1 MRAWREIRASR
12 RDVVTTNLVVIESHA
27 LIARRGG
34 VEAGLRFWDA
44 FVAQGHRLVW
54 VDEELTRDAVE
65 RWVRRYQDKVLSL
78 TDAVSFEVMRREGL
92 RDAFAFDEDFVRVG
106 FRLVG

>member
-34 VEAGLRFWDA
+34 VEAGLRFWD
-44 FVAQGHRLVW
+44 V
-54 VDEELTRDAVE
+54 
-65 RWVRRYQDKVLSL
+65 
-78 TDAVSFEVMRREGL
+78 